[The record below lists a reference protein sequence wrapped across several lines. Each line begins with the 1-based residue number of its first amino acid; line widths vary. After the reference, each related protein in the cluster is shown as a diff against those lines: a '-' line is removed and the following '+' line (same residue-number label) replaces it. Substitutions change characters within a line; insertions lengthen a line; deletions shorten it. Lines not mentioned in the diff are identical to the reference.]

1 MPDVNGTPPMSKPP
15 GRLFTLKLRAFRAF
29 RDEVSIDIRPLTL
42 LYGFNQAGKSTL
54 LRVLALLADSL
65 QAGAGPLD
73 LQSPAL
79 RGATFKELG
88 WMGQAPNLSPWL
100 TLSAPGQPNDPT
112 FKIQFSDANGLIVNR
127 LQVTPG
133 IEGDKFKVDLD
144 GTITR
149 EGNTISAGYA
159 GTYRGQDWDGVLQFD
174 RFFPSG
180 LPEQAEALVQCVR
193 EALAPLQRL
202 QWLYANRLTGGNG
215 ARPTRCCSPDGSDLP
230 ARLRAAS
237 NPSIL
242 DSASRWLTQQEGLGN
257 EIALRVNAAGQPE
270 LIHGA
275 QGREELPLHLAGE
288 GIRSLLPILL
298 CALWAETH
306 VSTAPS
312 MLAVEEPEA
321 HLHPTLQVALFDRLV
336 ETVSQGIPV
345 LLETHSVYLLRAM
358 QVAVLE
364 GRLMPS
370 QVGLHWVEPGSDGA
384 STVTTIGI
392 AADATLSGWR
402 PDVFEKEQELAHRV
416 LDLRWQQARP

>member
-1 MPDVNGTPPMSKPP
+1 MLNSS

-88 WMGQAPNLSPWL
+88 WMGHAPNLSPWL
-100 TLSAPGQPNDPT
+100 TLVAPGSPNDPT
-112 FKIQFSDANGLIVNR
+112 FKIQFSDENGLIVNR

-133 IEGDKFKVDLD
+133 IDGDKFKVDLD
-144 GTITR
+144 SPVTR
-149 EGNTISAGYA
+149 ESNKISAGYA
-159 GTYRGQDWDGVLQFD
+159 GIYRGQNWTGVLQFD
-174 RFFPSG
+174 SLFPIG
-180 LPEQAEALVQCVR
+180 LPEQAEALVQRVR
-193 EALAPLQRL
+193 EALAPLQKL
-202 QWLYANRLTGGNG
+202 QWLYANRLTGSDS

-230 ARLRAAS
+230 ARLRATS
-237 NPSIL
+237 NQSIL
-242 DSASRWLTQQEGLGN
+242 DSASRWLDQQEGLGN

-275 QGREELPLHLAGE
+275 RGREGLPLHLAGE

-298 CALWAETH
+298 CALWAETNI
-306 VSTAPS
+306 SAAPS

-321 HLHPTLQVALFDRLV
+321 HLHPTLQVTLFDRLV
-336 ETVSQGIPV
+336 ETIHQGIPII
-345 LLETHSVYLLRAM
+345 LETHSVYLLRAM

-364 GRLMPS
+364 GRLTPS
-370 QVGLHWVEPGSDGA
+370 QVGLHWVESGSDGA

-392 AADATLSGWR
+392 DADATLSGWR

-416 LDLRWQQARP
+416 LDLRWQPDRLR